1 MAVTMLEVVEDA
13 FEEIGVKK
21 AEVSLTGDELQSGI
35 RRCNDLLNSW
45 VDIGYIVG
53 YNPVINGSDTL
64 EISDSAVGAVKYALA
79 TRLAPSYQKPITQSL
94 ATIAGSTFETMINA
108 KAYIGEVAYPDSLP
122 LGSGNTCT
130 NYDTDTR
137 FFPNNKVENF

>member
-21 AEVSLTGDELQSGI
+21 AEVNLTGDELQSGI

-45 VDIGYIVG
+45 VNIGYIKK
-53 YNPVINGSDTL
+53 YNPVINGSDVMEL
-64 EISDSAVGAVKYALA
+64 DDSEIGAVKYALA
-79 TRLAPSYQKPITQSL
+79 TRLAPSYQKPITQAL
-94 ATIAGSTFETMINA
+94 AAIASSSFDTMLNSN
-108 KAYIGEVAYPDSLP
+108 AYIGEVAYPDSLP

-130 NYDTDTR
+130 NYDTEAR
-137 FFPNNKVENF
+137 FFPNNKVDNF